1 MTAVDDSPSPALQ
14 VDEVGARVER
24 LLDDLA
30 AADPK
35 VAEIGERLVRELLA
49 LYGAGLGRILDH
61 IAAAAPGALGALAED
76 PLVAGLL
83 ALHDLHPVDLD
94 TRVEQALDGVRPYL
108 GSHGGDVTVL
118 GVDGDVVRLRL
129 EGSCD
134 GCGSS
139 EATLRY
145 AVEGAIREAAPEIDR
160 IEVEGITAG
169 AGSDPTTAPAAPTTH
184 PTHDGAF
191 IPVSALSMRPGRE
204 PADAWVALEPPV
216 PAAGPDAAAQVR
228 EVAGARV
235 MVCRTGDALVA
246 YADPCPACAQSLD
259 GAGVDGDVLTCGGC
273 GRCYDV
279 RLAGRAVDG
288 DHDPL
293 APVPLVED
301 ADGVRLAVGAL
312 R

>member
-24 LLDDLA
+24 LLDDLG
-30 AADPK
+30 AADPA

-49 LYGAGLGRILDH
+49 LYGAGLARILDH
-61 IAAAAPGALGALAED
+61 VASGAPEVLGVLAGD

-83 ALHDLHPVDLD
+83 ALHDLHPVDLT

-118 GVDGDVVRLRL
+118 GIDDDVVRLRL

-145 AVEGAIREAAPEIDR
+145 AVEGAIREAAPEIER
-160 IEVEGITAG
+160 IEVEGVTAG
-169 AGSDPTTAPAAPTTH
+169 SNSDPATAPTTRGNAQH
-184 PTHDGAF
+184 GAF
-191 IPVSALSMRPGRE
+191 VPVSALTMRRDVPPPE
-204 PADAWVALEPPV
+204 AWVALEQPV
-216 PAAGPDAAAQVR
+216 PAAAVDAPAQVR

-235 MVCRTGDALVA
+235 VLCRAGEDLVA
-246 YADPCPACAQSLD
+246 YADPCPSCGQSLD
-259 GAGVDGDVLTCGGC
+259 GAHVDGDVLACPGC
-273 GRCYDV
+273 GRRYDV
-279 RLAGRAVDG
+279 RLAGRALDG
-288 DHDPL
+288 DLPPL

-301 ADGVRLAVGAL
+301 ADGVRLAAGAL

>member
-61 IAAAAPGALGALAED
+61 LAAAAPDALGALAED

-160 IEVEGITAG
+160 IEVEGVSAG
-169 AGSDPTTAPAAPTTH
+169 AGSDPTT
-184 PTHDGAF
+184 GANGQQVAF
-191 IPVSALSMRPGRE
+191 VPVSALSMRPDRA

-216 PAAGPDAAAQVR
+216 PAAGVDASAQVR
-228 EVAGARV
+228 EVAGVRV
-235 MVCRTGDALVA
+235 MMCRAGDALVA

-259 GAGVDGDVLTCGGC
+259 GAGVDGDVLTCSGC
-273 GRCYDV
+273 GRRYDV

-301 ADGVRLAVGAL
+301 ADGVRLAAGAL